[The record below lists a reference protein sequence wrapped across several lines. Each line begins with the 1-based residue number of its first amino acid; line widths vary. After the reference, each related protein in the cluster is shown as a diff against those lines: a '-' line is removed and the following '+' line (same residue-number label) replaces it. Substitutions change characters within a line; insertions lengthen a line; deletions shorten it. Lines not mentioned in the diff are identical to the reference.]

1 MNIPSS
7 TTNENENDNDNDNDS
22 VHGNSRKR
30 LLSTSASVVN
40 KRRRKEF
47 PSPTKAHRL
56 QSIKELE
63 RRRENLRKQM
73 STANTVSNYE
83 VSYFIM

>member
-1 MNIPSS
+1 MNVPLS
-7 TTNENENDNDNDNDS
+7 TTNENENDNDNDKGNR
-22 VHGNSRKR
+22 NSRKR
-30 LLSTSASVVN
+30 LLPTSATVVN